1 MNLVTLG
8 AGCFWCVEAIFQQVS
23 GISDISCGYTGGFIK
38 NPTYELVCSEAT
50 GHAEVVQFKFD
61 PSKISYEQILEIF
74 WNTHDPTTINQQGA
88 DKGSRYRSAIFYH
101 DDSQKKIAENLKE
114 KLDKENIFKSKIV
127 TEITEYRQFYLA
139 EEYHQEYFKKNPNVP
154 YCSYVIKPKLE
165 KFLKSQK

>member
-23 GISDISCGYTGGFIK
+23 GVSDISCGYTGGFTT
-38 NPTYELVCSEAT
+38 NPNYELVCSETT

-61 PSKISYEQILEIF
+61 PSIISYEQILEIF

-101 DDSQKKIAENLKE
+101 DQNQKKIADSLKE
-114 KLDKENIFKSKIV
+114 KLNKENIFKSNIV
-127 TEITEYRQFYLA
+127 TEIVAYKHFYLA
-139 EEYHQEYFKKNPNVP
+139 EEYHQDYFKKNPNVP